1 LFQGLPPRGI
11 RKHLKAS
18 DSVAFSP
25 HCNLIACDSCKL
37 KWKWHVLEAPHQCQ
51 LYVVVEAGE
60 GAAERLAA
68 AIDATEVA
76 TVLVGGI
83 EGRPLEVGVAKPL
96 VEQAR
101 RAGIAA
107 LVADDAAL
115 ARACG
120 ADGVHLGANK
130 DTLGAYRIARA
141 VLGDHA
147 IIGVAP
153 GVSRHDAMTLAEA
166 GADYIAFGAP
176 AHLKDAEKGRA
187 RRDELIA
194 WWGEIF
200 QVPCVAFDVTT
211 AAEAETLAHD
221 RADFVAVTLAAGLP
235 PADAGILAGAVA
247 AAIRAREAAA

>member
-1 LFQGLPPRGI
+1 MP
-11 RKHLKAS
+11 
-18 DSVAFSP
+18 D
-25 HCNLIACDSCKL
+25 
-37 KWKWHVLEAPHQCQ
+37 APHLCQ
-51 LYVVVEAGE
+51 LYLVVEAGD
-60 GAAERLAA
+60 GAAERMAA
-68 AIDATEVA
+68 AIDAAGIA
-76 TVLVGGI
+76 TVLVRPI
-83 EGRPLEVGVAKPL
+83 EGRTLEAGVAKSL
-96 VEQAR
+96 VDQAR
-101 RAGIAA
+101 RAGVAA

-130 DTLGAYRIARA
+130 DTLGAYRSARA
-141 VLGDHA
+141 ALGDNA

-153 GVSRHDAMTLAEA
+153 GISRHDAMTLAEA

-211 AAEAETLAHD
+211 AAEAETLARD
-221 RADFVAVTLAAGLP
+221 RADFVAVTLPAGLP

-247 AAIRAREAAA
+247 TAIRAREPAE